1 MFKKLLTKGI
11 EKVTGAFGFDT
22 KQLREDLDAYCK
34 NLVAN
39 QDYLLRFRADDGEL
53 SSWTFVNENNR
64 PIDVPEDF
72 TSEVKDLLDKH
83 INRKRYRL
91 KLTIKNGDLQ
101 TVSIQ
106 DGVKPDLDFKND
118 DLNQAYKSFRDAF
131 EHLQDTVSDQ
141 MGNDEI
147 EDIEILYSHLEEISE
162 RIEEIEAICD

>member
-1 MFKKLLTKGI
+1 M
-11 EKVTGAFGFDT
+11 
-22 KQLREDLDAYCK
+22 
-34 NLVAN
+34 
-39 QDYLLRFRADDGEL
+39 
-53 SSWTFVNENNR
+53 
-64 PIDVPEDF
+64 
-72 TSEVKDLLDKH
+72 KDLLDKQ

-141 MGNDEI
+141 MGKDEI